1 MNNRFEALAGSKE
14 RFDPTIQG
22 RRYKNKSFRKV
33 YSNYPGQFYFAD
45 LVDWSKK
52 EGVTADAWRKANKGY
67 TYILVVIDAFSRY
80 VWMRNIKNKTAYE
93 VQGGFES
100 IFDQEIF
107 NIAGKIDEITLP
119 EKVQNIP
126 KHMCTDA
133 GTEFTSNEMKTYW
146 EHNGITHIIM
156 SGDSKA
162 MLAERVIQD
171 YKMFLRNRWDGKH
184 WYEWTDKFVEFYN
197 HKRHSVTKQ
206 TPYDVF
212 VQGKHPRII
221 TDKKKYRDDKLS
233 IGDTVIVREKK
244 DSLKKKSL
252 LKNWGNIK
260 YKIVEIDDRY
270 KPYMY
275 YIKDDKGNIYGRH
288 YGWELLKVDSIG

>member
-1 MNNRFEALAGSKE
+1 MNNRFEAIAGSKE
-14 RFDPTIQG
+14 RFDPTVQG
-22 RRYKNKSFRKV
+22 RRYKNKSFRRV

-171 YKMFLRNRWDGKH
+171 YKMFLRNRWDGKN

-197 HKRHSVTKQ
+197 HKRHSIIKQ

-212 VQGKHPRII
+212 INGKYPSSNKSNLK
-221 TDKKKYRDDKLS
+221 TKKQDDLQ
-233 IGDTVIVREKK
+233 IGDRVVLRINKK
-244 DSLKKKSL
+244 LLDKKSL
-252 LKNWGNIK
+252 KDNWGDLVYTIAEK
-260 YKIVEIDDRY
+260 DSRY
-270 KPYMY
+270 HPYMY
-275 YIKDDKGNIYGRH
+275 RIKNDEGELFEKRYYGH
-288 YGWELLKVDSIG
+288 ELLKVD